1 MYVYMYICT
10 MYKEDEVEDEV
21 DVPGFL
27 LSEPSGNVNVQRTML
42 FCDPAMMAMLF
53 EGDVFLCRHA
63 LANRHL

>member
-27 LSEPSGNVNVQRTML
+27 LSEPSGNVNV
-42 FCDPAMMAMLF
+42 
-53 EGDVFLCRHA
+53 
-63 LANRHL
+63 